1 MDADTHSLHEIMV
14 NSCHS
19 VDLAKG
25 TQHRNSKSVP
35 TVAEISFKT
44 KVDTDTDS
52 SKKSSS
58 SNYYNS
64 PVKNET
70 KEDGEDSEEVKHT
83 IGECLSDFVTDVC
96 MCPCILIWMKNFIT
110 QLIHPKSLSTQV
122 ADQH

>member
-1 MDADTHSLHEIMV
+1 MDADAHSLHEIMI
-14 NSCHS
+14 NYCHS

-35 TVAEISFKT
+35 TVAEKT

-83 IGECLSDFVTDVC
+83 VGECLSDFVTDVC
-96 MCPCILIWMKNFIT
+96 VLVF
-110 QLIHPKSLSTQV
+110 
-122 ADQH
+122 